1 MASKL
6 LKYLNTFDIF
16 YKHQYGFRPKHST
29 LHPIIHLL
37 NQIAENNDKT
47 TKELTLAVFID
58 LSKAFDTISH
68 DILLN
73 KLNVEYH
80 RDQYWDIYCF

>member
-1 MASKL
+1 M
-6 LKYLNTFDIF
+6 
-16 YKHQYGFRPKHST
+16 
-29 LHPIIHLL
+29 

-73 KLNVEYH
+73 KLEN
-80 RDQYWDIYCF
+80 